1 MKTYGVILICALPFL
16 VSAQTFEDFYRSQK
30 EGLSAS
36 PQTDE
41 RKEFES
47 WQQQQ
52 LQDYASYKK
61 ALQEEFNVFRQT
73 LKEELANYQKSI
85 VEKWDDIEISQ
96 AKKWVEY
103 SDDRKTKRVVDYDK
117 NEIRIHVIERKGQDA
132 TRVMEDELKDMLRE
146 KQETAFKRE
155 PVMSKVE
162 QKLRKEQVVLKGK
175 PSEQLVLSELFE
187 TPQPSKAEIDEKA
200 EELLKK
206 AQIKRGVAKK
216 PSEQYEGTEAMVVT
230 IPLPKD
236 RVSKKAEQY
245 RDTVRRHSGKWD
257 INEPLV
263 LAVIHTESA
272 FNPMATSYVPAYGMM
287 QIVPRYA
294 GKEAAEKLWGKPKLL
309 SPSYL
314 YDANKNI
321 EVGTVYLNILYYQYF
336 EEVKDTDSRLF
347 CSIAAYNTGIG
358 NVARAFTGKRNL
370 KKALPIINSMTSQQV
385 YDRLRKHLPYEET
398 RDYVQRVSQRMKAY
412 QDL

>member
-1 MKTYGVILICALPFL
+1 MKTYGVILLYALPFL

-30 EGLSAS
+30 EGLGAYS
-36 PQTDE
+36 QTDE
-41 RKEFES
+41 QKEFES

-52 LQDYASYKK
+52 LQDYESYKK
-61 ALQEEFNVFRQT
+61 ALQEEFKVFRQT
-73 LKEELANYQKSI
+73 LKTELANYQKSI
-85 VEKWDDIEISQ
+85 GENWDDIEISE

-132 TRVMEDELKDMLRE
+132 MRVMEAELRDMLRE
-146 KQETAFKRE
+146 KQATAFKRE

-162 QKLRKEQVVLKGK
+162 QKLRKEQVVLKGT
-175 PSEQLVLSELFE
+175 PSKQLVLSELFE
-187 TPQPSKAEIDEKA
+187 TPQPSKAEIDEKT

-206 AQIKRGVAKK
+206 AQIKRGMAKK
-216 PSEQYEGTEAMVVT
+216 ASTRREGTEAMVVT
-230 IPLPKD
+230 IPLPKE

-245 RDTVRRHSGKWD
+245 RDTVRQHSGKWD
-257 INEPLV
+257 INEPLI

-294 GKEAAEKLWGKPKLL
+294 GKEAAERLWGKPKLL

-321 EVGTVYLNILYYQYF
+321 GVGTVYLNILYYQYF
-336 EEVKDTDSRLF
+336 ENVKDTDSRLF

-358 NVARAFTGKRNL
+358 NVARAFTGKRHL
-370 KKALPIINSMTSQQV
+370 KKAIPIINSLTSQQV

>member
-1 MKTYGVILICALPFL
+1 MKKYGIILICALPFL
-16 VSAQTFEDFYRSQK
+16 VSAQSFEDYYKSQK
-30 EGLSAS
+30 QGMDANQQADEAS
-36 PQTDE
+36 
-41 RKEFES
+41 EFNS
-47 WQQQQ
+47 WRQQQAQ
-52 LQDYASYKK
+52 EYDSYKK
-61 ALQEEFNVFRQT
+61 ALQEEFQVFRQT
-73 LKEELANYQKSI
+73 LKEEMEKYQNSI
-85 VEKWDDIEISQ
+85 GENWDEIEVSD

-103 SDDRKTKRVVDYDK
+103 SDDRKTKRIVDYDK

-132 TRVMEDELKDMLRE
+132 TRVMEDALKDMLRE

-162 QKLRKEQVVLKGK
+162 KKLSKEQVVLKGK

-187 TPQPSKAEIDEKA
+187 KRKPTKKEVDKKAWDF
-200 EELLKK
+200 LKK
-206 AQIKRGVAKK
+206 AQIKREVVKK
-216 PSEQYEGTEAMVVT
+216 SSAQPEGSKVMVVT
-230 IPLPKD
+230 IPLPKT

-245 RDTVRRHSGKWD
+245 RKTIAQYAGKWD

-294 GKEAAEKLWGKPKLL
+294 GKEVAEKLWGKAKLL

-314 YDANKNI
+314 YDAEKNI
-321 EVGTVYLNILYYQYF
+321 EVGTVYLNILYHRYF
-336 EEVKDTDSRLF
+336 KKVKDSESRLF
-347 CSIAAYNTGIG
+347 CSISAYNTGAG

-370 KKALPIINSMTSQQV
+370 NKAIPTINSMTSQQV
-385 YDRLRKHLPYEET
+385 YDHLREHLPFEET
-398 RDYVQRVSQRMKAY
+398 RHYVQRVSKRMKAY